1 MTDVITFSRPYAE
14 AAYKVAVNDNTI
26 DIWLQD
32 MNILGKAVKE
42 SRVKALLASP
52 KIKKLD
58 KIGFLT
64 SLTNNKNELLESFL
78 SVLIDNKKIYYMDSI
93 FDLYQEMVLNNNN
106 ITIATIDTAFALTD
120 QQKKSLQNYLEKK
133 HNKKIQIDEKIDK
146 SLLAGIKISVDNK
159 VTCLLY
165 TSPSPRDRQKSR
177 MPSSA

>member
-64 SLTNNKNELLESFL
+64 SLTNNKNELAEAIDPITAIVL
-78 SVLIDNKKIYYMDSI
+78 SPLKGLCQLIFVKLKINRRI
-93 FDLYQEMVLNNNN
+93 ERN
-106 ITIATIDTAFALTD
+106 
-120 QQKKSLQNYLEKK
+120 
-133 HNKKIQIDEKIDK
+133 
-146 SLLAGIKISVDNK
+146 IKIESAILILKAVS
-159 VTCLLY
+159 Y
-165 TSPSPRDRQKSR
+165 THLTLPTK
-177 MPSSA
+177 A

>member
-26 DIWLQD
+26 DTWLQD
-32 MNILGKAVKE
+32 MNILGKAIKD

-52 KIKKLD
+52 KIKKHD

-159 VTCLLY
+159 VADHSVRYRLNLM
-165 TSPSPRDRQKSR
+165 REQILK
-177 MPSSA
+177 

>member
-159 VTCLLY
+159 VTDHRVRYRLNLM
-165 TSPSPRDRQKSR
+165 REQILK
-177 MPSSA
+177 

>member
-1 MTDVITFSRPYAE
+1 MTDTITFSRPYAE

-32 MNILGKAVKE
+32 MDILGKAVKD

-64 SLTNNKNELLESFL
+64 SLTNNKNEHLESFL
-78 SVLIDNKKIYYMDSI
+78 SVLIDNKKVYYIDSI
-93 FDLYQEMVLNNNN
+93 FNLYLEMVLNNNN
-106 ITIATIDTAFALTD
+106 TTIATIDTAFALTD
-120 QQKKSLQNYLEKK
+120 KQKKSLQNHLEKK
-133 HNKKIQIDEKIDK
+133 HNKKIQIEEKIDK

-159 VTCLLY
+159 VTDHSVRYRLNLM
-165 TSPSPRDRQKSR
+165 REQILK
-177 MPSSA
+177 

>member
-32 MNILGKAVKE
+32 MNILGKAVKD

-52 KIKKLD
+52 KINKLD

-64 SLTNNKNELLESFL
+64 SLSNNKNELLESFL
-78 SVLIDNKKIYYMDSI
+78 SVLIDNKKIYHIDSI

-106 ITIATIDTAFALTD
+106 TTIATIDTAFALTD
-120 QQKKSLQNYLEKK
+120 QQKKSLQNYLEK
-133 HNKKIQIDEKIDK
+133 NITKKF
-146 SLLAGIKISVDNK
+146 
-159 VTCLLY
+159 
-165 TSPSPRDRQKSR
+165 R
-177 MPSSA
+177 

>member
-93 FDLYQEMVLNNNN
+93 FDLYQEIQKDQIYRFSSKFPQYIYLHEILLQDQHLLLIRLEVL
-106 ITIATIDTAFALTD
+106 
-120 QQKKSLQNYLEKK
+120 
-133 HNKKIQIDEKIDK
+133 
-146 SLLAGIKISVDNK
+146 
-159 VTCLLY
+159 
-165 TSPSPRDRQKSR
+165 
-177 MPSSA
+177 

>member
-32 MNILGKAVKE
+32 MNILGKAVKD

-64 SLTNNKNELLESFL
+64 SLTNNKN
-78 SVLIDNKKIYYMDSI
+78 
-93 FDLYQEMVLNNNN
+93 
-106 ITIATIDTAFALTD
+106 
-120 QQKKSLQNYLEKK
+120 
-133 HNKKIQIDEKIDK
+133 
-146 SLLAGIKISVDNK
+146 
-159 VTCLLY
+159 CLLY
-165 TSPSPRDRQKSR
+165 TSPSPRDRG
-177 MPSSA
+177 

>member
-78 SVLIDNKKIYYMDSI
+78 SVLIDNKKIYYVDSI
-93 FDLYQEMVLNNNN
+93 FDLFQEMVLNNNN

-159 VTCLLY
+159 VTDHSAVSY
-165 TSPSPRDRQKSR
+165 THLTLPTIYSV
-177 MPSSA
+177 

>member
-64 SLTNNKNELLESFL
+64 SLTKNKNELLESFL

-159 VTCLLY
+159 VTDHSVRYRLNLM
-165 TSPSPRDRQKSR
+165 REQILK
-177 MPSSA
+177 

>member
-32 MNILGKAVKE
+32 MNILGKAIKD

-58 KIGFLT
+58 KIEFLT

-106 ITIATIDTAFALTD
+106 ITIGTIDTAFALTD

-159 VTCLLY
+159 VTDHSVRYRLNLM
-165 TSPSPRDRQKSR
+165 REQILK
-177 MPSSA
+177 

>member
-120 QQKKSLQNYLEKK
+120 QQKKSLQNHLEKK

-159 VTCLLY
+159 VTDYSVRYRLNLM
-165 TSPSPRDRQKSR
+165 REQILK
-177 MPSSA
+177 

>member
-1 MTDVITFSRPYAE
+1 MTDAITFSRPYAE

-32 MNILGKAVKE
+32 MNILGKAVKD

-52 KIKKLD
+52 KINKFD

-93 FDLYQEMVLNNNN
+93 FDLYQEMVLDNNN

-159 VTCLLY
+159 VTDHSVRYILNLM
-165 TSPSPRDRQKSR
+165 REQILK
-177 MPSSA
+177 

>member
-32 MNILGKAVKE
+32 MNILGKAVKD

-146 SLLAGIKISVDNK
+146 SLLAGIKIPVDNR
-159 VTCLLY
+159 VTDHSVRYRLNLM
-165 TSPSPRDRQKSR
+165 REQILK
-177 MPSSA
+177 